1 MGNIESHT
9 VAMVSSVAKKVGD
22 VIVQNVQQQQ
32 QRQQQQQPQPE
43 QQQPQPEQQQ
53 PQPEQQQPQPQQPEQ
68 HLSVG
73 EKALVEEVTALETKQ
88 QNQTLTE
95 DDKERLLELQKRIE
109 RIKSLT
115 EKDVL
120 NRAESEEFE
129 AWHNNTYDE
138 WSNNR
143 VVLCLGGEE
152 RETATTMVTR
162 RQYQRAQIPVH
173 ASKAAPQMFARLRP
187 LDEKESHIDP
197 AIQEELGM

>member
-22 VIVQNVQQQQ
+22 VIIQNVQQP
-32 QRQQQQQPQPE
+32 QQPI
-43 QQQPQPEQQQ
+43 
-53 PQPEQQQPQPQQPEQ
+53 QPQQPEQ

-73 EKALVEEVTALETKQ
+73 EKALIEEVTALETKQ

-95 DDKERLLELQKRIE
+95 ADKERLLELQKRIE

-120 NRAESEEFE
+120 NHAETEEFE

-143 VVLCLGGEE
+143 VVLCLGGDDHET
-152 RETATTMVTR
+152 TATMVAR
-162 RQYQRAQIPVH
+162 RQYQRVQIPVH

-187 LDEKESHIDP
+187 LDEQESPIDP